1 MRFRIPGIG
10 RTDNELPTHP
20 QQPEKGPADRSR
32 FGIGP
37 RLLIAFGASALL
49 TLIAS
54 TVAWISYG
62 QISGALTAT
71 MDRSV
76 PAMVLALEI
85 AQESEAL
92 AAAAPRLA
100 AAASQEERTRQSAIL
115 LEQSDALRQRLS
127 KLSMLLQDPGK
138 AEALG
143 GLVDISVGNLR
154 QIGTLVDERLR
165 LQAQR
170 ATIRNDIGNIQ
181 KGILAKIAPAIDD
194 ANFELIIGAE
204 SAAEGGAAATQAFLE
219 EGVGA
224 LSALLTVKGEM
235 NLVAGLLGE
244 ALGANNVTDI
254 QPVKE
259 RYTAAR
265 ARLVDNLGSLPEGET
280 SAEIRESLER
290 LIGFGDSAEAN
301 VFELRRRE
309 LIAGAEAQS
318 LMTRTRETS
327 EALGQRVEELA
338 KGARDQAK
346 VSGDRLAETIAT
358 GRFLLMLIAAI
369 SLTAAALI
377 AWLYVLRNLVR
388 RLTGLAESMSK
399 LAGGDLRAEVETAG
413 NDEISVMA
421 KTLGVFRDGLAEV
434 EKANARAEEERKA
447 AAAQRRDAMLQ
458 IADNFE
464 GRVSGVV
471 DGLSSAA
478 TQLQGTAQ
486 TMSEAAEAT
495 TDNARKVG
503 VASDQAS
510 DNVNTVSSATTELS
524 GSIDEISQ
532 QVSKSSSITRD
543 AVSQAEQTNRQVE
556 GLAEAAQKIG
566 EVVSLISDIAEQTN
580 LLALNATIE
589 AARAGDAGKGFAVVA
604 NEVKSLATQTAKATE
619 EISQQIGRIQS
630 ETNTAVSAIK
640 DITGTIVRIDE
651 IATTITA
658 AVEEQRA
665 STGEIARSVDQA
677 ANRTADVSKT
687 IQGVADAAG
696 RTGQS
701 AGQVLSAAEEL
712 AEQSSTLRTEVDRLL
727 EEVRAG

>member
-1 MRFRIPGIG
+1 MRIRIPGIG
-10 RTDNELPTHP
+10 RRGTKPRTQP
-20 QQPEKGPADRSR
+20 QQSEEGRADRSR

-37 RLLIAFGASALL
+37 RLLIAFGASAFL

-54 TVAWISYG
+54 SVAWISYG
-62 QISGALTAT
+62 QIAGAVSAT
-71 MDRSV
+71 MDESV

-85 AQESEAL
+85 AEESEAL

-100 AAASQEERTRQSAIL
+100 AATSQQERTHESRVLQ
-115 LEQSDALRQRLS
+115 ERSDSLRQRLS
-127 KLSMLLQDPGK
+127 KLSALLQDPGRTQ
-138 AEALG
+138 ALG
-143 GLVDISVGNLR
+143 GLVDISVENLSR
-154 QIGTLVDERLR
+154 IGTLVDERIR

-170 ATIRNDIGNIQ
+170 TAIRNEVGSLQ
-181 KGILAKIAPAIDD
+181 KGIQAKIVPAIDD
-194 ANFELIIGAE
+194 ANFELIVGAE
-204 SAAEGGAAATQAFLE
+204 AAAEGGAAATQAFLE
-219 EGVGA
+219 EGVNA
-224 LSALLTVKGEM
+224 LSVLLTVKGDM

-244 ALGANNVTDI
+244 ALGTGNVADI

-265 ARLVDNLGSLPEGET
+265 AHLVENLGDLPAGET
-280 SAEIRESLER
+280 SEAIRESLER
-290 LIGFGDSAEAN
+290 LIAFGDRAETN

-309 LIAGAEAQS
+309 LTASSDAQS
-318 LMTRTRETS
+318 LMTRTQETS
-327 EALGQRVEELA
+327 DALAERVEDLA
-338 KGARDQAK
+338 KEAREQAK
-346 VSGDRLAETIAT
+346 ESGDRLAETIAT
-358 GRFLLMLIAAI
+358 GRFLLVLIAAI
-369 SLTAAALI
+369 SLAAAVLI

-388 RLTGLAESMSK
+388 RLTGLAGSMSK
-399 LAGGDLRAEVETAG
+399 LAAGDLKAEVETAG
-413 NDEISVMA
+413 NDEIAVMA

-434 EKANARAEEERKA
+434 EKATARAEEERKA
-447 AAAQRRDAMLQ
+447 AAAQRREAMLQ

-503 VASDQAS
+503 AASDQAS

-556 GLAEAAQKIG
+556 GLADAAQKIG

-619 EISQQIGRIQS
+619 EISQQIGRIQN

-701 AGQVLSAAEEL
+701 ANHVLSAAEEL
-712 AEQSSTLRTEVDRLL
+712 AGQSSTLRTEVGRLL

>member
-10 RTDNELPTHP
+10 RTDNELPTQP
-20 QQPEKGPADRSR
+20 QQPEKGSADRSR

-54 TVAWISYG
+54 TVAWVSYG
-62 QISGALTAT
+62 QIAGALTAT

-127 KLSMLLQDPGK
+127 RLSTLLQDPGK

-170 ATIRNDIGNIQ
+170 AAIRNDIGNIQ

-290 LIGFGDSAEAN
+290 LIGFGDNAEAN
-301 VFELRRRE
+301 VFELRRQE

-447 AAAQRRDAMLQ
+447 AAAQRREAMLQ

-658 AVEEQRA
+658 AVGEQRA

-712 AEQSSTLRTEVDRLL
+712 AEQSSTLRIEVDRLL